1 MCSLGHFF
9 FQFLISQAE
18 RLRIVAS
25 GTSALD
31 DPNFRYNQADV
42 DALHVERDE
51 RKKRSHKREHGK
63 VSFADMARLIGAR
76 WKKLSKNQRALFEE
90 RASRE
95 KEYHSKKIQAYK
107 SLKAREKKADENQ
120 SSVFP
125 NQQVSSSNMERLE
138 SFSRSAGVLGRMLG
152 EPPHLFNAMRTANAS
167 TSRVPSDTHLSTPTA
182 SVSSQEFFTAFFQPQ
197 YMNVTGQEQAGSGEL
212 NAEMA
217 NKRQMQES
225 NLQDLSTTQALL
237 EQQMMKIQQNIHAL
251 QSQPQREHH
260 PSVQAAGV
268 TFLESEDDP
277 LDSWAGYT
285 MDWFWV
291 TMNSSQITFY

>member
-1 MCSLGHFF
+1 M
-9 FQFLISQAE
+9 
-18 RLRIVAS
+18 AS

-285 MDWFWV
+285 MD
-291 TMNSSQITFY
+291 